1 MRRNPNLAEPIGVAD
16 QLVDIAP
23 EKKKTL
29 HRKRRLLKPADRS
42 LVPPV
47 RLGSCIA
54 ALTIAL
60 PILSVLQAEERGS

>member
-23 EKKKTL
+23 EKKKDIA
-29 HRKRRLLKPADRS
+29 PEA
-42 LVPPV
+42 PPIKAGRPVSRTAV

-60 PILSVLQAEERGS
+60 PILSVPQGRGGS